1 MMRRTYETRP
11 HSKIASDRSAFQG
24 GRRGPGGFGRER
36 REFTRRLLSN
46 PERLSA
52 ARAERTPVVIKDYL
66 SSFDPHLSGLTGD
79 PAGIAAVAK
88 AYREGS
94 LHLNDLIIR
103 PD

>member
-1 MMRRTYETRP
+1 
-11 HSKIASDRSAFQG
+11 
-24 GRRGPGGFGRER
+24 
-36 REFTRRLLSN
+36 
-46 PERLSA
+46 LSA